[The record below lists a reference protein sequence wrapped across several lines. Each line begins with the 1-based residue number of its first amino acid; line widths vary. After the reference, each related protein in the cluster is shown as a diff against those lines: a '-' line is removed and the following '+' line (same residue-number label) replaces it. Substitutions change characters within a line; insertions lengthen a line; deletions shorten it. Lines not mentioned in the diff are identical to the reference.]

1 MTQGETKLINRI
13 QEAIQGP
20 QKVPASEVKKWL
32 RHPSLDVLSVATDL
46 ILEHSRKIELPLT
59 RQEICD
65 AVCDY
70 YRRCLQEDRDSEFV
84 PPLHI
89 AGQELIRWFRSLWGD
104 PDVPREYL
112 ADLRTMLAELYKST
126 DQDKADRLVNAVIEH
141 LFETPE
147 IAEFFNNWKSDPV
160 LARGFARAMEWAEKS
175 PTKP

>member
-46 ILEHSRKIELPLT
+46 ILEHSRKIEPPLT